1 MILMKKKSVV
11 FLLTFIG
18 LLFTLVIFQG
28 DARPGFGDTHNVC
41 HESPAYTISTNV
53 TSEIEANP
61 DTNIYFNISAT
72 GSNLFVQFIPGAKDN
87 SLFDVSPTTDRIN
100 DSSLYDLDPTHDSI
114 LTTFNVTTPTEEGI
128 YTIFII
134 AGDNE
139 TGFAI
144 PFADLEIS
152 INIGGVTAPAPTID
166 LFDHFQM
173 YFGITALVLLTLG
186 TILVL
191 INENKFV
198 KIHGYLASA
207 SWILTLMNI
216 LFLITLNPNVW
227 NAFDWWIH
235 WPHIF
240 LGGLGLITGFLSML
254 FGIAAERKYSKLT
267 GYITLIC
274 WWSAF
279 FSGFLVLTI

>member
-1 MILMKKKSVV
+1 MKKKSVV

-41 HESPAYTISTNV
+41 HQSPAYTISTNG
-53 TSEIEANP
+53 TLNIETNP
-61 DTNIYFNISAT
+61 NTNIYFNITAS

-87 SLFDVSPTTDRIN
+87 NLFDVLPTTDRIN
-100 DSSLYDLDPTHDSI
+100 DSTTFDLDPDPDSI
-114 LTTFNVTTPTEEGI
+114 LTTFNVTTPADDGL

-134 AGDNE
+134 AGDNQ

-144 PFADLEIS
+144 PFAYLEIS
-152 INIGGVTAPAPTID
+152 INVGGVTPPAPTID
-166 LFDHFQM
+166 VLDHFQM

-198 KIHGYLASA
+198 KIHGYLAGA
-207 SWILTLMNI
+207 SWILTLANV
-216 LFLITLNPNVW
+216 LFLVTLNPSVW
-227 NAFDWWIH
+227 SAFDWWIH

-240 LGGLGLITGFLSML
+240 LGGFGLFTGFLSML